1 MMYFMKILIFIAFLS
16 VFCELAYGETDSN
29 PNQRTFHKEK
39 TKIYT
44 DQSLVIKEQ
53 KERRQKNTKNLAG
66 SGIKQSFK
74 TESKSGQKSS
84 GGKAALGQKLKA
96 ESKSGQ
102 KSSEGKAALGQKL
115 KAENKSGQKS
125 SEGKAV
131 SGPELKSKGKN
142 GQKSSGGKAA
152 LGQKLKAENKSGQKS
167 SEGKAALGQKL
178 KAENKS
184 GQKSSEGKAA
194 LGQKLKAE
202 NKSGQKSSVN
212 KVVSGPELKS
222 KGKNGQR
229 SSEGKAALGQKLKA
243 ENKSGQK
250 ISVNKAVSG
259 PELKSK
265 GKNGQKSSGG
275 KAVSGPELK
284 SKGKNGQKSSEGKAA
299 LGQKLKAESK
309 NGQKSSG
316 GKAALGQKLKAE
328 NKSGQKSSEGKA
340 ALGQK
345 LKAEKGE
352 IKTKPLGLITK
363 KIRKVFEDFLEIL
376 DKESIESNEY
386 AKAVR
391 FLEQSLYNEASFETL
406 KLLAEVYEEKKD
418 FKNQINVLNVLSAN
432 YSSNPEPFYLL
443 GIAYKNLHLSE
454 QDNKVENKKK
464 SIANINQ
471 ALSINPKYILAYEAL
486 LSLLMVKHSKTEE
499 KIHTKESLSVTI
511 DMLKNLR
518 KNKYYIQLC
527 KAYYDNNF
535 LKQSRK
541 ACAIS
546 VKKNPKDPISP
557 LILVLSRPNKKE
569 TDRRLL
575 SVARKFKESFFVQYK
590 TALHFMDQDPKVAVT
605 YFDSAYALH
614 PENIRL
620 NQIMAHFLFEN
631 KEEEKSYKHFLNAC
645 RFTEGKFLRDFRRAK
660 SVLRRRQMVELILKF
675 QQGIKQCF
683 LEVKK
688 KKWDKKNKLTGI

>member
-1 MMYFMKILIFIAFLS
+1 MKILIFIAFLS

-39 TKIYT
+39 TKIDT

-96 ESKSGQ
+96 E
-102 KSSEGKAALGQKL
+102 
-115 KAENKSGQKS
+115 NKSGQKS
-125 SEGKAV
+125 
-131 SGPELKSKGKN
+131 
-142 GQKSSGGKAA
+142 
-152 LGQKLKAENKSGQKS
+152 
-167 SEGKAALGQKL
+167 
-178 KAENKS
+178 
-184 GQKSSEGKAA
+184 
-194 LGQKLKAE
+194 
-202 NKSGQKSSVN
+202 
-212 KVVSGPELKS
+212 
-222 KGKNGQR
+222 
-229 SSEGKAALGQKLKA
+229 
-243 ENKSGQK
+243 
-250 ISVNKAVSG
+250 SVNKAVSG

-284 SKGKNGQKSSEGKAA
+284 SKGKNGQKSSGGKAA
-299 LGQKLKAESK
+299 LGQKLKAENKSGQKSSGGKAVSGPELKSKGK

-328 NKSGQKSSEGKA
+328 NKSGQKSSVNKAVSGPELKSKGKNGQKSSGGKAALGQKLKAENKSGQKSLVNKAVSGPELKSKGKNGQKSSGGKAALGQKLKAENKSGQKSSVNKAVSGPELKSKGKNGQKSSGGKA

-432 YSSNPEPFYLL
+432 YSSDPEPFYLL

-660 SVLRRRQMVELILKF
+660 SVLRRRQMVEMILKF

-688 KKWDKKNKLTGI
+688 IKADKKNKLTGI